1 MISLPGSYVVDHGS
15 VFHISCSLIMLP
27 SVWLPV
33 HLLLISKRH
42 GNGKQGR
49 ITGRAATQCILWPEI
64 LHVIYCYKAWWVGFV
79 WSEKAW
85 HLLELDYTAE
95 QAAMGTVLCVC
106 VGVCWGGG
114 GWGLQRENSI
124 IGNSL
129 RTRPG
134 LQLKKKQ
141 GPPPLWQ
148 TSAFALRPVEISNLC
163 LTCRK
168 GQVHPW
174 LPSGVEPD
182 HFFSAPLDTRK
193 STVPTSTVQIVSK
206 WHTRHILFF
215 FKSQLPNFKGF

>member
-1 MISLPGSYVVDHGS
+1 MISLAGSYVVDHGS

-33 HLLLISKRH
+33 HLLLISERH
-42 GNGKQGR
+42 GNGKKGGSQG
-49 ITGRAATQCILWPEI
+49 AATQCILWPEI
-64 LHVIYCYKAWWVGFV
+64 LHVIYCYKTWRVCFV

-95 QAAMGTVLCVC
+95 QAVMGTVLCVG
-106 VGVCWGGG
+106 VGVC
-114 GWGLQRENSI
+114 WGLQRENSI

-134 LQLKKKQ
+134 LQLKKSR

-168 GQVHPW
+168 GQAHPW
-174 LPSGVEPD
+174 LPTGVEPD

-206 WHTRHILFF
+206 RHTWHIFFSLSHSSLIL
-215 FKSQLPNFKGF
+215 KA